1 MPGKFSCV
9 ADPAKPT
16 LVMTQTF
23 DAPRADVFEA
33 WTTPEAVALWWDPT
47 GAKLAVCEID
57 LRPGGAFRW
66 INHGDT
72 GAKHPFAGTY
82 REITPPERLVFEVR
96 TSPGSPP
103 QLGTLIFSESDSG
116 TTLTMTIEC
125 PSVAQRDEMLAMR
138 IDAGTART
146 LQNLAAY
153 LDRRSN

>member
-1 MPGKFSCV
+1 VSGKFNCV

-23 DAPRADVFEA
+23 DAPRIDVFEA
-33 WTTPEAVALWWDPT
+33 WTTPEQVALWWDPT

-66 INHGDT
+66 INQGET
-72 GAKHPFAGTY
+72 GAEHPFTGTY
-82 REITPPERLVFEVR
+82 REIVPPERLVFEVW
-96 TSPGSPP
+96 TSPASPP
-103 QLGTLIFSESDSG
+103 QLGTLVFTEGEGG

-125 PSVAQRDEMLAMR
+125 QSVAQRDAMLAMR

-146 LQNLAAY
+146 LQNLAAH
-153 LDRRSN
+153 LDRRLN

>member
-33 WTTPEAVALWWDPT
+33 WTTPEAVALWWDPS
-47 GAKLAVCEID
+47 GAKLAICEID
-57 LRPGGAFRW
+57 LRPGGTFRW
-66 INHGDT
+66 INQGEV
-72 GAKHPFAGTY
+72 GAKHPFIGTY
-82 REITPPERLVFEVR
+82 REIVPPERLVFEVR
-96 TSPGSPP
+96 TSPAGPP
-103 QLGTLIFSESDSG
+103 QLGTLIFTVTEGG
-116 TTLTMTIEC
+116 TTLTMSIEC

-153 LDRRSN
+153 LDRRPN

>member
-1 MPGKFSCV
+1 MPGEFSCV
-9 ADPAKPT
+9 AAPGKAT
-16 LVMTQTF
+16 LVMAQTF

-66 INHGDT
+66 INQGAA
-72 GAKHPFAGTY
+72 GAKHPFTGVY
-82 REITPPERLVFEVR
+82 REIVPPERLVFEVR
-96 TSPGSPP
+96 TSPAGPP
-103 QLGTLIFSESDSG
+103 QLGTLIFTESENR

-138 IDAGTART
+138 IDTGTART
-146 LQNLAAY
+146 LQNLAVY
-153 LDRRSN
+153 LDRRPT